1 MGGLRALLR
10 DERGQVLPFV
20 AVAAMV
26 LVLATGLVLVGGLA
40 YAYAE
45 LVQQAADAGA
55 LAAASTAAVELY
67 FVDPDTG
74 SCTSP
79 VPYTTDPP
87 CRVTADIDP
96 ATAEAAAREA
106 VDYNADDARFA
117 SRGLQVTNLQMSVQ
131 NDGTPQAGVTVYL
144 TAEARVPLL
153 HLFGKDKIT
162 IRRQASSEVFVNC
175 GGSGLC

>member
-1 MGGLRALLR
+1 MRRLWALLR

-20 AVAAMV
+20 AIAAMALTV
-26 LVLATGLVLVGGLA
+26 TTGLVLVGGLA

-45 LVQQAADAGA
+45 LLQQAADAGA

-67 FVDPDTG
+67 FADPVTG
-74 SCTSP
+74 DCTSP

-87 CRVTADIDP
+87 CKVTADIDP

-117 SRGLQVTNLQMSVQ
+117 SRGLQITDIQMSVH

-153 HLFGKDKIT
+153 HLFGSDKIT
-162 IRRQASSEVFVNC
+162 IRRQASSEVFINC